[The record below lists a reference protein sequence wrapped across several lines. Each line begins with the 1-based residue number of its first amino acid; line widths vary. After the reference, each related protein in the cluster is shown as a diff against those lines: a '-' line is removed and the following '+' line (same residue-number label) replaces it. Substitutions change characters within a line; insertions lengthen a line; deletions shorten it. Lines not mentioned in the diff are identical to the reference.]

1 MVINFF
7 LKIIFGHQLFSE
19 NYFFPETGINSRL
32 LIYSWMKQESILD
45 CGWFVQESK
54 QESILDC
61 GFILGWKPKSIPEW
75 MISSGMKTEINSWR
89 LLSSWIET
97 GINSWLLICSGMK
110 TKNKF
115 LKIIFFWN
123 RNRKGILEDYFPLES
138 KPK

>member
-1 MVINFF
+1 LVINFF

-75 MISSGMKTEINSWR
+75 MICSGIETGINSRLWIYSWMKTEINSWVDDFFWNENR
-89 LLSSWIET
+89 
-97 GINSWLLICSGMK
+97 NQ
-110 TKNKF
+110 F
-115 LKIIFFWN
+115 LKIAFLLN
-123 RNRKGILEDYFPLES
+123 RNRNQFLIVDLFWNENK
-138 KPK
+138 K